1 MAEEIRAPTL
11 RVRTLPPDARV
22 RAGHATAEAFFALPD
37 SAPFMELINGEVI
50 MGGGAIPE
58 HQKIVG
64 NLYVLLRQ
72 IKPHGEVFIAPLSV
86 YLDPENVPEPDV
98 IWVAEGGRCVVADKR
113 LEGPPDL
120 LVEVLSPSTAK
131 YDKDEKFRLYER
143 HGVRE
148 YWIADPANRYIE
160 VWVLIDGVYQRQ
172 GIYEAGDTFTSPAL
186 DSRPVELNEVL
197 A

>member
-1 MAEEIRAPTL
+1 MAEEIPA
-11 RVRTLPPDARV
+11 RTLPPDARV
-22 RAGHATAEAFFALPD
+22 RAGHTTAEAFFDLAD

-186 DSRPVELNEVL
+186 DGRPVELRSVFE
-197 A
+197 